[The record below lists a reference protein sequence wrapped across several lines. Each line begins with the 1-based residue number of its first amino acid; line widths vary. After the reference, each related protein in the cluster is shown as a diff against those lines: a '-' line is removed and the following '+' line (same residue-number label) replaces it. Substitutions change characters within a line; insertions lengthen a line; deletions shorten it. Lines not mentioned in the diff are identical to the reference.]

1 MSKPAPEPF
10 VVHHYTENHN
20 PTLKGNGFDG
30 LVLGE
35 DRTEAEE
42 FVNWVNTALG
52 LDRTPDLAQTAEV
65 ICKAVTQA
73 QCIWEWDNV
82 NDPPCHPSD
91 ENWSGCGSCF
101 ANRPILAVAFRVAA
115 EQLNNPLLDQL
126 ANQLET
132 PAASDAA

>member
-1 MSKPAPEPF
+1 MTKPALEPF
-10 VVHHYTENHN
+10 VVRHYTEDSN
-20 PTLKGNGFDG
+20 PTIKGNGFDG

-35 DRTEAEE
+35 DLTEAEE
-42 FVNWVNTALG
+42 FVNWVNTALN
-52 LDRTPDLAQTAEV
+52 LNPTPDLTKATET

-101 ANRPILAVAFRVAA
+101 ANRPVLAVAFRVAA
-115 EQLNNPLLDQL
+115 EQLNNRLLQQL
-126 ANQLET
+126 ASQLET
-132 PAASDAA
+132 PVALNAA

>member
-1 MSKPAPEPF
+1 MTKPAPKPF
-10 VVHHYTENHN
+10 VVRYYTEDSN

-35 DRTEAEE
+35 NRTEAEE
-42 FVNWVNTALG
+42 FVTWVNDALG
-52 LDRTPDLAQTAEV
+52 LDQTPNLAQATET
-65 ICKAVTQA
+65 ICKTVTQT

-101 ANRPILAVAFRVAA
+101 ANRPVLAVAFRAA
-115 EQLNNPLLDQL
+115 AQQLHNPLLEQL
-126 ANQLET
+126 ADQLET
-132 PAASDAA
+132 PAAINAA